1 MRSQKKRKLPK
12 ERQHLNKEAKPLK
25 TDAQQNDDAK
35 LLNLESER
43 KCLVTGERL
52 QKTHM
57 LRFVIAPD
65 GTVTPDIDEKLPGRG
80 MWLSALG
87 DVVKKA
93 ERGPFF
99 ARSAKRKV
107 ILPENL
113 ADRVE
118 MLLLKRCVS
127 LIGLAVR
134 SGVAVSGFEKVRIW
148 LKSKPSGVIIAASD
162 GAEDGRSKIRALAR
176 NVAVLT
182 ALTAVELG
190 QASGREHT
198 VHMVIGPG
206 GLAKKLKLEMT
217 RLQNIRTPMLKDD
230 DAKKQGE

>member
-1 MRSQKKRKLPK
+1 L
-12 ERQHLNKEAKPLK
+12 KPA
-25 TDAQQNDDAK
+25 AQQNDNAK
-35 LLNLESER
+35 LSNLESQR

-52 QKTHM
+52 QKTQM

-65 GTVTPDIDEKLPGRG
+65 GTVTPDIEEKLPGRG
-80 MWLSALG
+80 MWLSAIG

-93 ERGPFF
+93 ERGSFF

-113 ADRVE
+113 TGRVE
-118 MLLLKRCVS
+118 ALLLKRCVS

-148 LKSKPSGVIIAASD
+148 LKSKPSGVIIQAFD
-162 GAEDGRSKIRALAR
+162 GAEDGRSKIRVLAR
-176 NVAVLT
+176 NTAVLT
-182 ALTAVELG
+182 ALTADELG

-217 RLQNIRTPMLKDD
+217 RLQNIRQLILKDD
-230 DAKKQGE
+230 DDKRQDE